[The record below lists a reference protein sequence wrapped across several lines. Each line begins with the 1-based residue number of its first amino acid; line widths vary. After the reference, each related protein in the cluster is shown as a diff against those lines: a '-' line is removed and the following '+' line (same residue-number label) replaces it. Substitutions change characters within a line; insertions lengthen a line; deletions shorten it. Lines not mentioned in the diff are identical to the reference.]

1 MLEVILLTMFILFM
15 VEVVV
20 VVVVVVLM
28 MVLLGVGMEVVW
40 MVVVAVEGNGSSRP

>member
-20 VVVVVVLM
+20 VVVVVLM
-28 MVLLGVGMEVVW
+28 VVLLGVGMEVVW